1 MGWYRW
7 GFSLLL
13 CAVAAAQT
21 PSFEVASVKPSGPDE
36 QPSANFPLGPG
47 DAYVANG
54 GLFNA
59 KAFPLAAYIFF
70 AYKIPGSQG
79 AAFRKQLPRW
89 AMTDLYDIQA
99 RGQGNPGKDDM
110 RLMMRA
116 LLADRFHLA
125 LHYETREMPVL
136 ALVPAK
142 PGSLGPQLKLHS
154 EATPCS
160 TNVASMNIAVPQTPE
175 GLPALCNGFF
185 GMPPSVDGRQKAAAR
200 NITMTSLANF
210 IASVQ
215 ASERP
220 VIDGSGL
227 AGTFD
232 FSLEWTPD
240 RPATPPGSDF
250 VPDPNGPTLEAA
262 MREQLG
268 LKLESRRGPVEVIM
282 LDNIEHLIG
291 N

>member
-1 MGWYRW
+1 MGWCRW
-7 GFSLLL
+7 ASSLLL

-21 PSFEVASVKPSGPDE
+21 PSFEVASVKPSAPDE

-47 DAYVANG
+47 AAYAANG

-59 KAFPLAAYIFF
+59 KGFPLVTYIFF

-79 AAFRKQLPRW
+79 NEFRRQLPRW
-89 AMTDLYDIQA
+89 AMDERFDIQA
-99 RGQGNPGKDDM
+99 RAQGNPGKDDM

-116 LLADRFHLA
+116 LLAERFHLA
-125 LHYETREMPVL
+125 LHTGTREMPVL
-136 ALVPAK
+136 ALVLAR

-185 GMPPSVDGRQKAAAR
+185 GMPPSVEGRQKAAAR

-227 AGTFD
+227 TGTFD

-240 RPATPPGSDF
+240 QPVTPPGSDF

-268 LKLESRRGPVEVIM
+268 LKLESRRGALEVIV
-282 LDNIEHLIG
+282 LDHLEHLIG